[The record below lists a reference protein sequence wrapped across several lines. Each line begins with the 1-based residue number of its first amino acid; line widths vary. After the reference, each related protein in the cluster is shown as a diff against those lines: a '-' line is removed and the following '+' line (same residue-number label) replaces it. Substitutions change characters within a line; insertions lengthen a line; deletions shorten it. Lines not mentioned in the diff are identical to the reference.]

1 MADPHEPKAT
11 SPRNPRKRG
20 RRPSATPVKEQRKLR
35 AGSGERY
42 GKTVKKSVTL
52 RESVVEQIEAR
63 TGARGFS
70 EFLDAAAERHLA
82 LLKAQ
87 EIVDDHVT
95 RHGEF
100 AQEELAEA
108 EAAWRGE

>member
-1 MADPHEPKAT
+1 MLEDASESH
-11 SPRNPRKRG
+11 
-20 RRPSATPVKEQRKLR
+20 
-35 AGSGERY
+35 

-52 RESVVEQIEAR
+52 RESVVEEIEAR
-63 TGARGFS
+63 TGVRGFS
-70 EFLDAAAERHLA
+70 EFLNAAAERHLA
-82 LLKAQ
+82 LLQAQ

-100 AQEELAEA
+100 TQEELAEA

>member
-1 MADPHEPKAT
+1 MADTRDAAT
-11 SPRNPRKRG
+11 PLQGKPRRRR
-20 RRPSATPVKEQRKLR
+20 RRPPDSSRVLAAD
-35 AGSGERY
+35 AGESR

-52 RESVVEQIEAR
+52 RESVVEEIEAR

-70 EFLDAAAERHLA
+70 EFLNAAAERHLA
-82 LLKAQ
+82 LLQAQ

-100 AQEELAEA
+100 TREELAEA

>member
-1 MADPHEPKAT
+1 MADARDSTTTSEGKPRERRRHPHASSGART
-11 SPRNPRKRG
+11 SRPGAVEG
-20 RRPSATPVKEQRKLR
+20 R
-35 AGSGERY
+35 

-52 RESVVEQIEAR
+52 RESTVEQIEAR

-70 EFLDAAAERHLA
+70 EFLNAAAERHLA
-82 LLKAQ
+82 LLQAQ
-87 EIVDDHVT
+87 EIVDDHVA

-100 AQEELAEA
+100 TEEELAEA